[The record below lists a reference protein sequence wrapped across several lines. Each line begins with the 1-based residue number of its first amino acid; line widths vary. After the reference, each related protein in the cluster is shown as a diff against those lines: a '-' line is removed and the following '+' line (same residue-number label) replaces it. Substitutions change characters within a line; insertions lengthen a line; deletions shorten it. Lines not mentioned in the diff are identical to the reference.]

1 MDDTTQAARGSWR
14 KAAGTALRISS
25 YVRSVSA
32 SGLSWLQN
40 AVTAL
45 HATWIDM
52 CTRIST
58 LGSES
63 TPTLKRCK
71 ATTAALLSG
80 FMPWR
85 LDQVLNPEDRDSRIS
100 HSIKSATASRVCDSI
115 QTWITVEGTEGAAAD
130 QHPAQMSRAKESCQ
144 DDEERADEDGDMN
157 LMTEE
162 YGEGEVIEAEE
173 LAKLR
178 RLLYDDESSH
188 AGSDGEMADMTLT
201 PTFLENSMYVE
212 EDILSPTFESGE
224 CGGVWLPR
232 VDGESDEEAE
242 ELGAK
247 TASGCSQ
254 LAATSATVV
263 PDLQLNVG
271 IDEDDEMVDVAT
283 NVPVVTSKD
292 AAASVTE
299 TPECLVRQ
307 RAYVEKQILVEKATP
322 ASSCYMQT

>member
-1 MDDTTQAARGSWR
+1 MDDTSQAARGSLR

-58 LGSES
+58 LGSG
-63 TPTLKRCK
+63 CK
-71 ATTAALLSG
+71 ATTAALLSSV
-80 FMPWR
+80 MPWR
-85 LDQVLNPEDRDSRIS
+85 LDQVLNSEGRDSRIS
-100 HSIKSATASRVCDSI
+100 HSIKDPRVCDSI

-144 DDEERADEDGDMN
+144 DDEERADEDGDVN

-162 YGEGEVIEAEE
+162 YGEGEVLEAEE

-201 PTFLENSMYVE
+201 PTFLENSMFVE
-212 EDILSPTFESGE
+212 EDILSPTIESGE

-232 VDGESDEEAE
+232 VDGESDGEPEEEAR
-242 ELGAK
+242 AMA
-247 TASGCSQ
+247 ASGFAQ
-254 LAATSATVV
+254 VAATPATVV
-263 PDLQLNVG
+263 PNLQLNVG
-271 IDEDDEMVDVAT
+271 MGADDEMVDVAT
-283 NVPVVTSKD
+283 GVPVGTSTET
-292 AAASVTE
+292 AASVTE
-299 TPECLVRQ
+299 TPEALVRQ
-307 RAYVEKQILVEKATP
+307 RAHVEKQILVEKATR
-322 ASSCYMQT
+322 ASSYYMQI

>member
-1 MDDTTQAARGSWR
+1 
-14 KAAGTALRISS
+14 
-25 YVRSVSA
+25 
-32 SGLSWLQN
+32 
-40 AVTAL
+40 
-45 HATWIDM
+45 
-52 CTRIST
+52 
-58 LGSES
+58 
-63 TPTLKRCK
+63 
-71 ATTAALLSG
+71 
-80 FMPWR
+80 
-85 LDQVLNPEDRDSRIS
+85 
-100 HSIKSATASRVCDSI
+100 
-115 QTWITVEGTEGAAAD
+115 
-130 QHPAQMSRAKESCQ
+130 MSRAKESCQ
-144 DDEERADEDGDMN
+144 DDEERADEDGDVN

-254 LAATSATVV
+254 LEATSSTPVV
-263 PDLQLNVG
+263 PNLQLNVG

-283 NVPVVTSKD
+283 DVPVVTSKET
-292 AAASVTE
+292 AASVTE

-307 RAYVEKQILVEKATP
+307 RAYVEKQILVEKAQTR

>member
-1 MDDTTQAARGSWR
+1 MLTEAQCTC
-14 KAAGTALRISS
+14 T
-25 YVRSVSA
+25 VSVSA
-32 SGLSWLQN
+32 PRSN
-40 AVTAL
+40 ACDACARSCSLRAPLNTLARAYQCQSPAL
-45 HATWIDM
+45 E
-52 CTRIST
+52 
-58 LGSES
+58 G
-63 TPTLKRCK
+63 
-71 ATTAALLSG
+71 
-80 FMPWR
+80 
-85 LDQVLNPEDRDSRIS
+85 
-100 HSIKSATASRVCDSI
+100 
-115 QTWITVEGTEGAAAD
+115 WITVEGTEGAAAD

-144 DDEERADEDGDMN
+144 DDEERADEDGDVN

-271 IDEDDEMVDVAT
+271 IDEDDEMVDVGT
-283 NVPVVTSKD
+283 DVPVVTSKD

-307 RAYVEKQILVEKATP
+307 RAYVEKQILVEKAQTR